1 MQKSNIFIVNKNQAP
16 LRILNWKKIFK
27 FQGFIKGVIGSYR
40 EDLAHIPCPSNSR
53 NDSSGEMV

>member
-40 EDLAHIPCPSNSR
+40 EDLAHISHSSNSR